1 MEVQLMDT
9 IDDDRPEAPR
19 RNYRVG
25 KGKPDKSKSWKPGQS
40 GNRKGRPKGSKNLKN
55 IARAAAKRLVT
66 ISRNGRKQKQT
77 YLEVGIEQ
85 LQRAVAQGSRGALR
99 DYLAFLERHLDPNET
114 KLSMNDLTAQDQAL
128 LDYVF
133 SRAKLIRKQGTK
145 S

>member
-1 MEVQLMDT
+1 MIVPP
-9 IDDDRPEAPR
+9 DDDADGSRPPPR
-19 RNYRVG
+19 DYRVG
-25 KGKPDKSKSWKPGQS
+25 KGKPDKTKSWKPGQS
-40 GNRKGRPKGSKNLKN
+40 GNRKGRPKGSKNLKT
-55 IARAAAKRLVT
+55 IARAAAKRTTTVFK
-66 ISRNGRKQKQT
+66 NGRRLKQT

-128 LDYVF
+128 LDYAF
-133 SRAKLIRKQGTK
+133 SRAKQLRKKGPK